1 MINPLIDSLLIVLA
15 VALLLIVVAR
25 IISGKGIFRPSFEA
39 RPILNKS
46 ELRLYRMLC
55 AELPAGW
62 TVMCQMSYG
71 AFLRN
76 RSFKRYMTV
85 NAKRADLV
93 VLDPSLTIAAVI
105 EYQGS
110 GHYGNSKASRDKAA
124 KSDRVK
130 RQALSEAGLPLLE
143 IPAKFDQALVRDI
156 AQDLS
161 GLGDPEPMP
170 RPAAPLQ
177 PQLSARRPK
186 AAVAAPSPRRTVP
199 SAMSSIRPV
208 R

>member
-1 MINPLIDSLLIVLA
+1 MINPLIDGLAIVLA
-15 VALLLIVVAR
+15 VGILLIAAVRFVGATR
-25 IISGKGIFRPSFEA
+25 LFRPSFEA

-62 TVMCQMSYG
+62 TVMSQMSYG
-71 AFLRN
+71 AFLGN
-76 RSFKRYMTV
+76 RSYKRYMTI

-105 EYQGS
+105 EYQGG
-110 GHYGNSKASRDKAA
+110 GHYGSSKASRDKAV

-156 AQDLS
+156 ARDLA
-161 GLGDPEPMP
+161 GLDEPEIRT

-177 PQLSARRPK
+177 PQLSARRPV
-186 AAVAAPSPRRTVP
+186 AAAAAPSRPRTVP
-199 SAMSSIRPV
+199 SAKSPIRPV